1 VTNGEKYQ
9 GLNAP
14 KWSLASSVML
24 GGLALVSYFNY
35 MDRMALSVFMEPI
48 KRELALSD
56 TQAGLIT
63 GMAFALFY
71 AVMGVPIGRLIDR
84 GHKVGTLLICF
95 VMWSAMTALSGLAT
109 SFAGLFVMRLLVG
122 VGEAGCLPASFSI
135 ISDHFSAEQRPLAIS
150 IFQASGKLGVA
161 LGMVGAGFVAQA
173 LGWRMALMTIGA
185 AGVPVALVVLWSL
198 RGAASEHSTRAQSP
212 TKALIRDV
220 MKRPGFMHLVA
231 GISLASFATYG
242 IVQWLPAFLVRSYGA
257 SLREAGV
264 INGLSSGV
272 GAMCGTLVGGLV
284 ATRLARRR
292 PMWDLWLP
300 ALVYAAATPLFLCA
314 LLSSSLHATSVLYV
328 GASAVA
334 AAGGGVALAAVQRFA
349 EPAHRAT
356 ANALMLMISAIAGVG
371 FGPVFV
377 GMVSDWFREWLGPNA
392 LRGALACSAFAFAWA
407 SLHFVL
413 ASRVRES
420 QSDLAPYGG
429 AP

>member
-1 VTNGEKYQ
+1 MNGKKTE
-9 GLNAP
+9 GLDAR
-14 KWSLASSVML
+14 KWSLASTVML

-84 GHKVGTLLICF
+84 GHKVSVLLICF
-95 VMWSAMTALSGLAT
+95 VLWSAMTALSGAAT
-109 SFAGLFVMRLLVG
+109 SFAALFMMRLLVG

-135 ISDHFSAEQRPLAIS
+135 ISDHFSAAQRPLAIS

-161 LGMVGAGFVAQA
+161 LGMVGAGIAAEA
-173 LGWRMALMTIGA
+173 LGWRMALMIIGA

-198 RGAASEHSTRAQSP
+198 RGAAASEHSAHERSPTRA
-212 TKALIRDV
+212 LIGDV
-220 MKRPGFMHLVA
+220 MKRPGFVHLIA
-231 GISLASFATYG
+231 GISLASFSTYG
-242 IVQWLPAFLVRSYGA
+242 IMQWLPAFLVRSYGA
-257 SLREAGV
+257 SLRDAGL

-272 GAMCGTLVGGLV
+272 GAMCGTLLGGLV
-284 ATRLARRR
+284 ATRLAKRRAT
-292 PMWDLWLP
+292 WDLWLP
-300 ALVYAAATPLFLCA
+300 AIVYAAATPLFLCA
-314 LLSSSLHATSVLYV
+314 LLSSSLRATSALYV

-334 AAGGGVALAAVQRFA
+334 ASGGGVALAAVQRFV

-356 ANALMLMISAIAGVG
+356 ANAIMLMISAIAGVG

-377 GMVSDWFREWLGPNA
+377 GMVSDWFRVWLGPEA

-407 SLHFVL
+407 SVHFVL
-413 ASRVRES
+413 ASRVSENHSTPAPHRE
-420 QSDLAPYGG
+420 AR
-429 AP
+429 